1 MSKLSYEEKLAA
13 KKGQKENKK
22 DLKKNTKSKNE
33 KRKLARNGSYSV
45 ILSVVII
52 AICVILNLIVNRL
65 PATYT
70 ELDCSQNNFFTL
82 GAKTLEVADSLEDDV
97 TIYYLVESG
106 NENVYVHGIIKQ
118 YEGISSRIKVETIDP
133 VAYPTFASEY
143 TDESLDQNSVI
154 VVCGDK
160 SKVIGYYDMFEIS
173 YTTSQYDYSTSYSI
187 DAFDGEGRITSAIAY
202 VTSSDIPVVYELTGH
217 GEYSMSDIGI
227 AELIE
232 KENMDL
238 KSLSLLQEEEVPADC
253 ASLLINA
260 PTSDLSSDEVSMI
273 EEYAENGGSIII
285 TSIYNGDSEPDIK
298 TSMPNLTSLL
308 NDYGIEPVSGII
320 IENSSSN
327 YYQNQ
332 MYLLPTVN
340 STDIAGSIY
349 DEGRHILAP
358 YASGIKTLDDISS
371 DLTVTSI
378 LTTSDN
384 SFSKI
389 NVATNSLSKADED
402 IDGPF
407 DIAVGVTNSAN
418 SSKLVYF
425 SSAYMFDPSIDAY
438 TSGANTELF
447 VNALSL
453 CVGSESSVSIAS
465 KSLTADSL
473 IVSNANARIIKAVTQ
488 YIIPLGLLAAGGI
501 VWYRRRKN

>member
-13 KKGQKENKK
+13 KKEQQENKK
-22 DLKKNTKSKNE
+22 EPKKNVKSRHE

-45 ILSVVII
+45 VISVVVI

-65 PATYT
+65 PATCT
-70 ELDCSQNNFFTL
+70 ELDCTENDFFTL
-82 GAKTLEVADSLEDDV
+82 GVKTLEVADSIEDDV

-106 NENVYVHGIIKQ
+106 KENVYVQGIIKQ
-118 YEGISSRIKVETIDP
+118 YEGISDHIKVETIDP

-143 TDESLDQNSVI
+143 SDESLDQNSVI

-160 SKVIGYYDMFEIS
+160 SKAIDYYDMFEIS
-173 YTTSQYDYSTSYSI
+173 YSTSQYDYSSSYSI

-202 VTSSDIPVVYELTGH
+202 VTSSEIPVVYELTGH
-217 GEYSMSDIGI
+217 GEFSMSDIGV
-227 AELIE
+227 ADLIE

-238 KSLSLLQEEEVPADC
+238 QSLSLLQEETVPDDC
-253 ASLLINA
+253 ATLIING
-260 PTSDLSSDEVSMI
+260 PTSDLSADEVAMI
-273 EEYAENGGSIII
+273 EEYAENGGSIVVA
-285 TSIYNGDSEPDIK
+285 SIYDGDSEPDIK
-298 TSMPNLTSLL
+298 ASMPNFTALL
-308 NDYGIEPVSGII
+308 NDYGIEPVKGLI

-349 DEGRHILAP
+349 DEGRHILVP
-358 YASGIKTLDDISS
+358 YAVGIKTLDDISS
-371 DLTVTSI
+371 DLKVTSI
-378 LTTSDN
+378 LSTSGD
-384 SFSKI
+384 SFSKV
-389 NVATNSLSKADED
+389 NVATNSLSKADGD

-425 SSAYMFDPSIDAY
+425 SSAYMLDPNIDSY

-447 VNALSL
+447 VNAITL
-453 CVGSESSVSIAS
+453 CVGSESSISIAA
-465 KSLTADSL
+465 KDLNADSL
-473 IVSNANARIIKAVTQ
+473 IVSDASARVIKAVTQ
-488 YIIPLGLLAAGGI
+488 YIIPLGLLAAGGVI
-501 VWYRRRKN
+501 WYRRRKN